1 MRKNDGR
8 QREYSEQRFSRG
20 GGGRGGGG
28 KGHLFYCAFVFS
40 VFISLFSLC
49 GGKYKKFFWLSCK
62 KEERDEKSEK
72 SACVF
77 SLRANFFSSDD
88 EKRARNEKKANEK
101 KAFEDRSNTTTCH
114 RKNLS
119 SPFVLFLKTHR
130 KRRSG
135 LISRARLFWTPSGEE
150 VHRVER
156 KERRDLGERES
167 ASEEI

>member
-1 MRKNDGR
+1 MFL
-8 QREYSEQRFSRG
+8 Y
-20 GGGRGGGG
+20 
-28 KGHLFYCAFVFS
+28 
-40 VFISLFSLC
+40 LFSLSAEEENISSF
-49 GGKYKKFFWLSCK
+49 GFLARKKRETK
-62 KEERDEKSEK
+62 KVKKKVCLVFS
-72 SACVF
+72 F

-88 EKRARNEKKANEK
+88 EKRAQRKKKSKREKS
-101 KAFEDRSNTTTCH
+101 FCEDRSNNNNVSQ
-114 RKNLS
+114 KKPII
-119 SPFVLFLKTHR
+119 SPFLLFLKTHR

>member
-1 MRKNDGR
+1 
-8 QREYSEQRFSRG
+8 
-20 GGGRGGGG
+20 
-28 KGHLFYCAFVFS
+28 
-40 VFISLFSLC
+40 
-49 GGKYKKFFWLSCK
+49 
-62 KEERDEKSEK
+62 
-72 SACVF
+72 VF
-77 SLRANFFSSDD
+77 SLFANFFSSD
-88 EKRARNEKKANEK
+88 ERANEKANEK
-101 KAFEDRSNTTTCH
+101 KAFVKIVQTTTCH

-119 SPFVLFLKTHR
+119 SPFLLFLKTHR

>member
-1 MRKNDGR
+1 M
-8 QREYSEQRFSRG
+8 F
-20 GGGRGGGG
+20 
-28 KGHLFYCAFVFS
+28 C
-40 VFISLFSLC
+40 VFISLFSAEENIFFCFLAR
-49 GGKYKKFFWLSCK
+49 KKR
-62 KEERDEKSEK
+62 EEKSEK
-72 SACVF
+72 SSRVF
-77 SLRANFFSSDD
+77 SLFANFFSSDD

-119 SPFVLFLKTHR
+119 SPFLLFLKTHR

-156 KERRDLGERES
+156 KERRDLGKRES

>member
-1 MRKNDGR
+1 MSPLLL
-8 QREYSEQRFSRG
+8 SEEESLEEEEEEEEE
-20 GGGRGGGG
+20 
-28 KGHLFYCAFVFS
+28 KGISFTALLCSLFLY
-40 VFISLFSLC
+40 LFSLSAEENIKSFF
-49 GGKYKKFFWLSCK
+49 GFLARKKRETK
-62 KEERDEKSEK
+62 KVKK
-72 SACVF
+72 VLVF
-77 SLRANFFSSDD
+77 SLFAQTFFRPMKKN
-88 EKRARNEKKANEK
+88 ERNEKKANEK

-119 SPFVLFLKTHR
+119 SPFLLFLKTHR